1 MDELDEEQIDLDNSK
16 EDFNQYD
23 VMTLCDLVEEYRED
37 IVTAEKDMITL
48 SDELSAA
55 KIEILSQ
62 SNQLAESQRHIDNL
76 EESVCVLDEEWAVM
90 DDTLQQVLCLLDARS
105 SAKDILKGL
114 REVMGVQSHGE
125 DTDIEENAEDSE
137 NEDKA
142 GVRDKTDDEDIR
154 ILEGKG
160 ENLSAN
166 RIELQEAR
174 EEIKTL
180 KEKDKD
186 RKSKDFMLVEREANL
201 KEEVKLLKHKLQ
213 LMEREYEED
222 KVIPMSEI
230 DSTYNRSK
238 SDGRSKYDRDNK
250 NGIASVHSNDEE
262 EEDEGHIVVTLPH
275 RRNRLAAPRSDRSSI
290 GSFRSYN
297 SNDGNNSM
305 ISNDDSV
312 ISTDSACDKRP
323 STGLFD
329 KEFEG
334 SRKKGL
340 DYDDPEKPLLN
351 QSIHSPSKVEFT
363 YFYFCIN

>member
-16 EDFNQYD
+16 EDFTQYD

-37 IVTAEKDMITL
+37 ILTAEKDIITL

-114 REVMGVQSHGE
+114 REVMGVHSHGE
-125 DTDIEENAEDSE
+125 DTDIEENIEDSE
-137 NEDKA
+137 NEEKA
-142 GVRDKTDDEDIR
+142 GVRHKKDDQDKK
-154 ILEGKG
+154 ILEEKG
-160 ENLSAN
+160 ENLSIN
-166 RIELQEAR
+166 RLELQEAR
-174 EEIKTL
+174 EEIKIL

-186 RKSKDFMLVEREANL
+186 RKRKDFMLVEREAKLND
-201 KEEVKLLKHKLQ
+201 EVKLLKHKLQ
-213 LMEREYEED
+213 VMQRESEEA
-222 KVIPMSEI
+222 KVNPMSEI

-262 EEDEGHIVVTLPH
+262 EDERQVVVTLPH
-275 RRNRLAAPRSDRSSI
+275 RRNRLAAPGTDRSSI

-297 SNDGNNSM
+297 SNDGNTSM

-312 ISTDSACDKRP
+312 ISTDSAYDKTS

-334 SRKKGL
+334 ARKKGL

-363 YFYFCIN
+363 YFYFCMY